1 MSVTTTTATTATTAT
16 ATAPAKPLTA
26 TTTGTA
32 TAPAKPLTAATTTA
46 TAPARRLIIGGLTAA
61 ALAAAATAAVAAVG
75 DLAGISL
82 VVGGAPIPVSGF
94 AVLTAIFSVVGL
106 VLALVLTRT
115 VRRPRTVFVRTTV
128 VLTALS
134 LVPDVAADA
143 AVGTKM
149 LLMLAHLIAAA
160 IVIPAIARRL
170 SI

>member
-16 ATAPAKPLTA
+16 ATAPTKPLTA
-26 TTTGTA
+26 TTTA
-32 TAPAKPLTAATTTA
+32 TP
-46 TAPARRLIIGGLTAA
+46 PARRLIIGGLTAA
-61 ALAAAATAAVAAVG
+61 ALASAATAAVAAVG
-75 DLAGISL
+75 DFAGISL
-82 VVGGAPIPVSGF
+82 MVGGAPIPVSGF

-106 VLALVLTRT
+106 ILALILTRT

-170 SI
+170 SA